1 MLPRRLLQP
10 AGLPADTCGMT
21 CTSAW
26 THFFF
31 SIFPSPRNYR
41 HVQTSPNYGNHLALL
56 VMSECSNNVSD
67 MHATCARWHLFVGRA
82 AFPSDIHVLLWSF
95 SIDSLWVISKLMTCE
110 RRSEGRTFGTRRPDW
125 QDERRWV
132 VHKASLGGWG
142 GGAEAERSDQQSA
155 EMSTL
160 KTTIAQFASMII
172 F

>member
-1 MLPRRLLQP
+1 MLPHRLLQP
-10 AGLPADTCGMT
+10 AGLPADTCEMT

-56 VMSECSNNVSD
+56 VMSEYSNNVSD
-67 MHATCARWHLFVGRA
+67 MHATCARWHLFVGHA

-110 RRSEGRTFGTRRPDW
+110 RRSEGRTFGTRRQTDRMIG
-125 QDERRWV
+125 DESCTKPV
-132 VHKASLGGWG
+132 SG
-142 GGAEAERSDQQSA
+142 GGGEAERRDQQSA

-160 KTTIAQFASMII
+160 KTTIAQLASMII